1 MVLMNH
7 RDLDVTRVNF
17 DCECQSRNL
26 LFMVVVH
33 SIVVKGGGAN
43 HDHLANSLR

>member
-17 DCECQSRNL
+17 DDECQSRNL
-26 LFMVVVH
+26 LFMVVVQLFYDF
-33 SIVVKGGGAN
+33 KR
-43 HDHLANSLR
+43 SLSQP